1 MLPIY
6 DLPTS
11 EIDRIRL
18 ACAYLFS
25 PEHSKDD
32 HFLGQLKAEWVKQAF
47 REKAKRY
54 HPDLHSHESPQMVEK
69 RKERF
74 VRIRDSYETLS
85 QYFSGKPAVSI
96 GVPKVRRPI
105 LIAVGGAKGG
115 IGKSVFSTNLGV
127 FLSRMGNKTILVD
140 LDLGGA
146 NLHLHLGET
155 SIPRTIN
162 DFLSQRAASLKE
174 IMTVTKFG
182 PSLIGGDSSQLG
194 TANIGFSQKTKLLRS
209 IRMLDA
215 DYVVLDLGSGSSF
228 NTIDFFLAADH
239 GLVLTTC
246 DPSAYLNAYT
256 FIVVSVIRKLNRLFR
271 TESNPVT
278 EESEEIIRLIEEA
291 TLSRN
296 GKRVKTITQLIE
308 RVKKEQPTHLASI
321 KRTLEN
327 FRPSLVANMVES
339 ESDAIPMVERIQKA
353 AKRMLSV
360 DVGYLGALPYHSEI
374 RSSTRE
380 LVPAVAKSP
389 HGSLARLIGKF
400 VRNLDPS

>member
-1 MLPIY
+1 MLPIH

-11 EIDRIRL
+11 EIDRIRV

-32 HFLGQLKAEWVKQAF
+32 HFLKQLKGERVKQAF

-74 VRIRDSYETLS
+74 VQIRASYETLS
-85 QYFSGKPAVSI
+85 QYFCEKPAVSP
-96 GVPKVRRPI
+96 GAQRVRRPI

-127 FLSRMGNKTILVD
+127 LLSQMGNKTILVD

-155 SIPRTIN
+155 SIPQTIN
-162 DFLSQRAASLKE
+162 DFLSQRASNLKE
-174 IMTVTKFG
+174 IVVTTKYG

-194 TANIGFSQKTKLLRS
+194 IANIGFSLKLKLLRS
-209 IRMLDA
+209 IRMIDA

-271 TESNPVT
+271 SESNPVN
-278 EESEEIIRLIEEA
+278 EKDEEIIRLVEEA

-296 GKRVKTITQLIE
+296 GNRVKTVSQLLE
-308 RVKKEQPTHLASI
+308 RVKKEQPGHLASI
-321 KRTLEN
+321 KRTLEK
-327 FRPSLVANMVES
+327 FRPYLVANMVES
-339 ESDAIPMVERIQKA
+339 ESDAILMVERIEKA
-353 AKRMLSV
+353 KKRMLSV
-360 DVGYLGALPYHSEI
+360 DVGYLGALPYHPEI
-374 RSSTRE
+374 KSSTRE

-389 HGSLARLIGKF
+389 RGNLARFMGNL
-400 VRNLDPS
+400 VRNLDLS